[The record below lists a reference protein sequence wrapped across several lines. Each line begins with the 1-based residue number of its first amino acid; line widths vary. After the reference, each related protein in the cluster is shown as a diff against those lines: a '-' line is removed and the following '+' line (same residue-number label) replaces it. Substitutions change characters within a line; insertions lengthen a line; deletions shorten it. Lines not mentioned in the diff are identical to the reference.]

1 MSHVPEAVLT
11 TLASGAERA
20 DAVADWP
27 AASWGALRV
36 GGVFGWALPPEHGG
50 LNLAAADLL
59 EGQVALG
66 AACPTT
72 AFILSQRESA
82 LRLLLRFP
90 SSAVSA
96 RLLGG
101 LAGGECFV
109 TVGLSQ
115 LTTSRQHHRAPA
127 LLATPTSDGYRLDG
141 EAPWVTAADHADA
154 IVLGANVADGRQALF
169 VVPTDR
175 PGLHV
180 GPPLPLAALAGSR
193 TAAVR
198 CEGVELPGDC
208 LLAGPGEQILG
219 PSGGG
224 GLETSALAVGLG
236 HAATRWLEEEAAR
249 RPDLNPV
256 AAAFAGERS
265 RVRRR
270 LIELASEASDRE
282 AVLALR
288 VRATRFALR
297 STQAA
302 LVVAKGAGFVTPH
315 PVQRWARQAMFF
327 LVWSCPRPAAEGLLD
342 DLLPP
347 HQPEAPARAEAS
359 SSLALRAGSDSASL

>member
-1 MSHVPEAVLT
+1 MNPVPEAVLA

-27 AASWGALRV
+27 AASWDALRQA
-36 GGVFGWALPPEHGG
+36 GVLGWAVPPERGG
-50 LNLAAADLL
+50 LGLAQAELL

-72 AFILSQRESA
+72 AFILSQREAA

-90 SSAVSA
+90 QGDVAA
-96 RLLGG
+96 RLLSG
-101 LAGGECFV
+101 LPRGERFS

-127 LLATPTSDGYRLDG
+127 LLATPVEGGYRLDG

-154 IVLGANVADGRQALF
+154 LVLGANLADGRQALF

-198 CEGVELPGDC
+198 CDGVGLPGDC
-208 LLAGPGEQILG
+208 LLAGPGEQVLG
-219 PSGGG
+219 PSAGG

-236 HAATRWLEEEAAR
+236 DAATRWLEDEAAR
-249 RPDLNPV
+249 RPDLSPV
-256 AAAFAGERS
+256 ASAFAAERS
-265 RVRRR
+265 AVWRQLVG
-270 LIELASEASDRE
+270 LAGGTPGRE
-282 AVLALR
+282 EVLALR
-288 VRATRFALR
+288 VRATRLALR

-302 LVVAKGAGFVTPH
+302 LVVAKGAGFVAPH

-347 HQPEAPARAEAS
+347 
-359 SSLALRAGSDSASL
+359 G

>member
-20 DAVADWP
+20 DAIPDWP
-27 AASWGALRV
+27 AASWDALRE
-36 GGVFGWALPPEHGG
+36 GGVLAWAVPPEYGG
-50 LNLAAADLL
+50 LGLSTAELL

-72 AFILSQRESA
+72 SFILSQRESA
-82 LRLLLRFP
+82 LRLLLRCP
-90 SSAVSA
+90 TNPVPA

-101 LAGGECFV
+101 FARGERFA

-115 LTTSRQHHRAPA
+115 LTTSRQHTRAPA
-127 LLATPTSDGYRLDG
+127 LLATPTNDGYRLDG

-154 IVLGANVADGRQALF
+154 LVLGANFADGRQALF
-169 VVPTDR
+169 AVPADR
-175 PGLHV
+175 PGLKI

-198 CEGVELPGDC
+198 CEGVELPGEC
-208 LLAGPGEQILG
+208 LLAGPAEQVLG
-219 PSGGG
+219 PSAGG

-236 HAATRWLEEEAAR
+236 DAATRWLEDEAAR
-249 RPDLNPV
+249 RPDLASV
-256 AAAFAGERS
+256 ASAFARERAAT
-265 RVRRR
+265 RRQ
-270 LIELASEASDRE
+270 LIELAVGTPDRE

-288 VRATRFALR
+288 VRATRLALR

-347 HQPEAPARAEAS
+347 AATAETFAP
-359 SSLALRAGSDSASL
+359 GI